1 MTGCYTWVTN
11 DRRGGGVDED
21 ARGRNSTLQATVLFF
36 FFSFLLLNFFVALKF
51 LVKSR
56 FHCSRKLI
64 NAERSARYNPLY
76 CSPSSAHHAT
86 SRLRRGRSTILLHR
100 AKAGHT
106 VLQRER
112 RAAAAHVADLGRDA
126 VARARR
132 RADGG
137 LPLERREFLQTPL
150 AA

>member
-1 MTGCYTWVTN
+1 MPHPCL
-11 DRRGGGVDED
+11 DVD
-21 ARGRNSTLQATVLFF
+21 ATQP
-36 FFSFLLLNFFVALKF
+36 LL
-51 LVKSR
+51 
-56 FHCSRKLI
+56 
-64 NAERSARYNPLY
+64 Y
-76 CSPSSAHHAT
+76 
-86 SRLRRGRSTILLHR
+86 R
-100 AKAGHT
+100 AKAGHA

-150 AA
+150 AV